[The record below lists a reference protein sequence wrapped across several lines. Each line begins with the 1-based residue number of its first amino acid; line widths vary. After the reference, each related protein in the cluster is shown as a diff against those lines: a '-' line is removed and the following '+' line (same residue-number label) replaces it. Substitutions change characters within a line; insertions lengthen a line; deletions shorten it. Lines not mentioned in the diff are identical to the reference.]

1 MVAAEHLMIII
12 YEEFLLI
19 FQIKC
24 YLGGIF
30 LNNGLIAICDE
41 DSDYANNLAAYF
53 RLKGSFVSDTVVF
66 TEYENFS
73 QHLENHLLDIIIIHE
88 DFLVSFT
95 NPSHNNLFILCEN
108 QTRDD
113 VDNPHKIYKYSSA
126 EDILRIVMANYDTK
140 TPTTC
145 LSYHKYKKSKIIGI
159 ASPLGRCGKTSFALS
174 LGLNLSRNHSCLFI
188 TFDECSPL
196 NSSLFKKQ
204 INNASLAD
212 IIYYYLQSMDISD
225 NRILSCFQTF
235 QGMDYISPTDQ
246 FGTYTELQSEE
257 LQKFML
263 NISGLGRYEYIIVD
277 WSLFSFDYSLLK
289 INDHLLIP
297 TIDNDTYSNLKVS
310 SFFDTI
316 KSQYKTELILAKK
329 VNLPLTSFTNI
340 SSEYTFSL
348 TSLALGNFIT
358 SLIEELNL

>member
-1 MVAAEHLMIII
+1 MVAAEHLKIII

-19 FQIKC
+19 FQNKY

-53 RLKGSFVSDTVVF
+53 RIKGSFVSDIVVF
-66 TEYENFS
+66 TERDNFS
-73 QHLENHLLDIIIIHE
+73 QYIENHFLDIIIVQE
-88 DFLVSFT
+88 DFLDSLS
-95 NPSHNNLFILCEN
+95 NPSHNNLFILSEN

-113 VDNPHKIYKYSSA
+113 LDNPHKIYKYSSA
-126 EDILRIVMANYDTK
+126 EDILRIIMANYDTK
-140 TPTTC
+140 SPASC
-145 LSYHKYKKSKIIGI
+145 LSFHKYKKSKIIGI
-159 ASPLGRCGKTSFALS
+159 ASPLGRCGKTSLALS
-174 LGLNLSRNHSCLFI
+174 LGLKLSQNHSCLFI

-196 NSSLFKKQ
+196 KTSLFRKQ
-204 INNASLAD
+204 INNSSLAD

-257 LQKFML
+257 LLNFIL
-263 NISGLGRYEYIIVD
+263 NISGLGKYDYIIVD
-277 WSLFSFDYSLLK
+277 WSLFSFNYSLLK
-289 INDHLLIP
+289 TSDLLLVP
-297 TIDNDTYSNLKVS
+297 TINSDTYSNDKIS
-310 SFFDTI
+310 CFFDNI
-316 KSQYKTELILAKK
+316 QSQYKDELITSKK
-329 VNLPLTSFTNI
+329 VNLPPTSFTNI
-340 SSEYTFSL
+340 SSEYIFSL
-348 TSLALGNFIT
+348 TSSALGNFAS